1 LNPTLGGGGGI
12 MNITE
17 LKVEGMTCNHCKT
30 SVEKALKSVAGVE
43 NAEVNLQEGKAKVY
57 GKASVDQLV
66 AAVQEEGYTAH
77 VH

>member
-1 LNPTLGGGGGI
+1 

-17 LKVEGMTCNHCKT
+17 LKVEGMSCNHCKA

-57 GKASVDQLV
+57 GSANVEQLV
-66 AAVQEEGYTAH
+66 AAVQEEGYTARAQ
-77 VH
+77 